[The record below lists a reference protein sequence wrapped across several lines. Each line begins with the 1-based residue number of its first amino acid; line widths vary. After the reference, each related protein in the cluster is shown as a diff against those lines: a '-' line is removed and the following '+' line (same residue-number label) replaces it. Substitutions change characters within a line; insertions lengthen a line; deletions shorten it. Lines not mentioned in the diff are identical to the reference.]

1 MWCLVGYTRSMD
13 SQNHGYNRQSS
24 IPLAD
29 RMRPKNLE
37 GVLGQDEI
45 LGKNSIIKAAVT
57 DKKIPSLIFWG
68 PPGSG
73 KTTLARILAN
83 EVDAQYHELS
93 AVTSG
98 KADITKIV
106 EYAKASQR
114 LGEHTVLF
122 LDEIHRFNK
131 AQQDALL
138 PHVEN
143 GLLTLIGATTENPSF
158 EIISALLSRT
168 TVLRLNPVSKQSIID
183 LLNRAMREK
192 YPKKI
197 LKPEAAELIAFSST
211 GDVRSALNNLETSVR
226 LAKKTITKKI
236 VKETIQESV
245 LRHDKNGE
253 SHYNLASA
261 LIKSMR
267 GSQTD
272 AAMYYLFRL
281 IEGGEDPLF
290 IARRIVIFASEDVGM
305 ASPHALTLATAAYQ
319 AVERIG
325 MPESKFT
332 LSQAVVAMCQ
342 AKKSRI
348 VADAMYTAID
358 QVKKYP
364 SSNVPLHLR
373 NAPTKLMKDFGYNQN
388 YQWEANFKPN
398 KGFLPEDMQNI

>member
-1 MWCLVGYTRSMD
+1 MESPTRGYTK
-13 SQNHGYNRQSS
+13 QSS
-24 IPLAD
+24 VPLAD
-29 RMRPKNLE
+29 RMRPTKLE
-37 GVLGQDEI
+37 DVLGQQEI
-45 LGKNSIIKAAVT
+45 LGKNSIIKTSVS
-57 DKKIPSLIFWG
+57 DKKIPSLILWG

-73 KTTLARILAN
+73 KTTIARILAI

-98 KADITKIV
+98 KSDISRIV
-106 EYAKASQR
+106 EYAKASRR

-143 GLLTLIGATTENPSF
+143 GLITLIGATTENPSF

-168 TVLRLNPVSKQSIID
+168 TVLRLNPVSKQSIIN
-183 LLNRAMREK
+183 LLNRAMKDE
-192 YPKKI
+192 YPKKL
-197 LKPEAAELIAFSST
+197 LKPEAAELIAYSSV
-211 GDVRSALNNLETSVR
+211 GDVRSALNTLETSVR
-226 LAKKTITKKI
+226 LAKKTITEKI

-267 GSQTD
+267 GSDTT

-305 ASPHALTLATAAYQ
+305 ASPHALTLAIAAYQ

-325 MPESKFT
+325 MPESKYT
-332 LSQAVVAMCQ
+332 LSQAVIAMCQ
-342 AKKSRI
+342 AKKSRK
-348 VADAMYTAID
+348 VADEMYSAID
-358 QVKKYP
+358 LVKKHP
-364 SSNVPLHLR
+364 NSPVLLHLR
-373 NAPTKLMKDFGYNQN
+373 NAPTKLMKDFGYNKDYN
-388 YQWEANFKPN
+388 WEADFTPKN
-398 KGFLPEDMQNI
+398 GFLPKDII

>member
-1 MWCLVGYTRSMD
+1 MESPTRGYTK
-13 SQNHGYNRQSS
+13 QSS
-24 IPLAD
+24 VPLAD
-29 RMRPKNLE
+29 RMRPTKLE
-37 GVLGQDEI
+37 DVLGQQEI
-45 LGKNSIIKAAVT
+45 LGKNSIIKTAVS
-57 DKKIPSLIFWG
+57 DKKIPSFILWG

-73 KTTLARILAN
+73 KTTIARILAI

-98 KADITKIV
+98 KSDISRIV
-106 EYAKASQR
+106 EYAKASRR

-143 GLLTLIGATTENPSF
+143 GLITLIGATTENPSF

-168 TVLRLNPVSKQSIID
+168 TVLRLNPVSKQSIIN
-183 LLNRAMREK
+183 LLNRAMKDE
-192 YPKKI
+192 YPKKL
-197 LKPEAAELIAFSST
+197 LKPEAAELIAYSSV
-211 GDVRSALNNLETSVR
+211 GDVRSALNTLETSVR
-226 LAKKTITKKI
+226 LAKKTITEKI

-267 GSQTD
+267 GSDTT

-290 IARRIVIFASEDVGM
+290 IARRIVIFSIFYVGM
-305 ASPHALTLATAAYQ
+305 ASPHALTLAIAAYQ

-325 MPESKFT
+325 MPESKYT
-332 LSQAVVAMCQ
+332 LSQAVIAMCQ
-342 AKKSRI
+342 AKKSRK
-348 VADAMYTAID
+348 VADEMYSAID
-358 QVKKYP
+358 LVKKHP
-364 SSNVPLHLR
+364 NSPVLLHLR
-373 NAPTKLMKDFGYNQN
+373 NAPTKLMKDFGYNKDYN
-388 YQWEANFKPN
+388 WEADFTPKN
-398 KGFLPEDMQNI
+398 GFLPKDII